1 MRGRMR
7 IQSEEGFGLPTAI
20 LGVIVFAALAL
31 LGIALTRQEVR
42 TQVRVTSRSAAFH
55 AAEAGLAQGLENWN
69 RPGVLEMGESWV
81 VDEGT
86 LPGGSSYRVVA
97 TAMDDGSTVQA
108 LFAIQ
113 SEGRAPNG
121 TSQRAGLLAATVA
134 PGHPVGGA
142 IKAIGQ
148 VRVVGKADVDGWD
161 SVPSPWNGNCPPPTG
176 GLPGALMSDTS
187 KVAKVGAA
195 KIDGDPSVDEQ
206 SDTTGWF
213 NFGHLT
219 YEQVTARADHQFPG
233 GTNISSGPAPTLNGD
248 GSCNMSDKYNWGEPL
263 DVSHPCYGWFPIIH
277 VTGDLTA
284 AGNGMGQ
291 GILMVDGDLSICGG
305 FTFYGIVVARGRIK
319 SCGSGFKIYG
329 GAVSGE
335 SELNPG
341 GGAVA
346 GANKLQYS
354 HCVVDRVLSR
364 SKAARPDPLTERPWF
379 QTR

>member
-1 MRGRMR
+1 MRSRMR

-42 TQVRVTSRSAAFH
+42 TQVRVTSRSVAFH

-113 SEGRAPNG
+113 SEGRVRNG
-121 TSQRAGLLAATVA
+121 TMQRAGLLAATVA

-161 SVPSPWNGNCPPPTG
+161 SVPATWTGNCPPPNG
-176 GLPGALMSDTS
+176 GLNGILMSDTS
-187 KVAKVGAA
+187 RVTKGGAA
-195 KIDGDPSVDEQ
+195 KIEGDPPVDEQ
-206 SDTTGWF
+206 ADTAGWF
-213 NFGHLT
+213 NFGPES
-219 YEQVTARADHQFPG
+219 YEAMVALADHSLPG
-233 GTNISSGPAPTLNGD
+233 GINISSSVAPVLDGD
-248 GSCNMSDKYNWGEPL
+248 GKCDTSDPYNWGDPENPTQ
-263 DVSHPCYGWFPIIH
+263 PCGGWFPIVH
-277 VTGDLTA
+277 VAGDLTA
-284 AGNGMGQ
+284 AGNSVGQ
-291 GILMVDGDLSICGG
+291 GILFVDGDVAICGG
-305 FTFYGIVVARGRIK
+305 FTFYGIVVARGQIK
-319 SCGSGFKIYG
+319 SCGSGFNLVG
-329 GAVSGE
+329 GAISGN
-335 SELNPG
+335 SDFNPG
-341 GGAVA
+341 GHIVGS
-346 GANKLQYS
+346 NKVQYS

-364 SKAARPDPLTERPWF
+364 GKAARPQPLTERPWF